1 MTDTSRKE
9 VLTVEGVSKNYGGV
23 RAVDD
28 VDMKVFSGEVLGLVG
43 PNGAGKTTLVDIIT
57 GTQNGDGG
65 SVRLNGRT
73 LRGSASNRARL
84 GLARTFQHP
93 LVPAE
98 LSIIEAIVSG
108 ITASQLRSKA
118 RIVARMFTGMIT
130 GAGNEYTDAAAIARE
145 FGLRDLD
152 RLCGDVTLGE
162 LRLIEVTRAVA
173 QDPLVMLLD
182 EPFAGADLRGIDAIT
197 AGIRQVQQRGHS
209 IILVDHNVDL
219 VASLADRIVMLDK
232 GRVAFDGDPSECLA
246 SEEMKAVYFGG
257 LDV

>member
-1 MTDTSRKE
+1 
-9 VLTVEGVSKNYGGV
+9 
-23 RAVDD
+23 
-28 VDMKVFSGEVLGLVG
+28 
-43 PNGAGKTTLVDIIT
+43 
-57 GTQNGDGG
+57 
-65 SVRLNGRT
+65 RLNGRT

-130 GAGNEYTDAAAIARE
+130 GAGNEYTEAAAIARE

-197 AGIRQVQQRGHS
+197 AGIRQVQQRGH
-209 IILVDHNVDL
+209 
-219 VASLADRIVMLDK
+219 
-232 GRVAFDGDPSECLA
+232 
-246 SEEMKAVYFGG
+246 
-257 LDV
+257 